1 MKRGR
6 IWLLRLVPSFRFGKL
21 LTGIVL
27 FCIFLPLFYIGVN
40 DRPEDNTP
48 ALFFSLV
55 LAYIIP
61 VFSHIT
67 SRTKNALE
75 ELRPRLDL
83 QSEDF
88 ERTATWLESAP
99 GWVVALQ
106 VGAGAAL
113 GFTHMTFVQGS
124 VDAVIN
130 EALASPSDALSIVGA
145 VLVWIVMTSVISMLM
160 QQAIIFARLGRNN
173 ARLTLLNPSIL
184 APFAR
189 VSISASLAIIGALA
203 LFPLIGLESGMNM
216 AEILPGALA
225 TLPALVGL
233 FFIPIWP
240 VHRRLAAMKHVEL
253 AAINR
258 ELESRLEAAGEH
270 PSPTEV
276 EQLAPLLTYRREL
289 QDAPTWLFDGDNVSR
304 LLLYLVIPP
313 LTWIAAALMENLVDS
328 LL

>member
-1 MKRGR
+1 MRRGK

-21 LTGIVL
+21 LAGIVL
-27 FCIFLPLFYIGVN
+27 FCLFLPLFYIGVN
-40 DRPEDNTP
+40 EQTEDNTP

-61 VFSHIT
+61 MFSHIT
-67 SRTKNALE
+67 SRTKCALE

-83 QSEDF
+83 DAAAYEQ
-88 ERTATWLESAP
+88 TAAWLDTAP

-113 GFTHMTFVQGS
+113 GLTHMAFVLGS
-124 VDAVIN
+124 PGALVD
-130 EALASPSDALSIVGA
+130 EALASPGDAVSLLGA

-160 QQAIIFARLGRNN
+160 QQAVIFARLGAKN
-173 ARLTLLNPSIL
+173 ARLTLLNPTTL

-189 VSISASLAIIGALA
+189 VSVSASLAIIGALA
-203 LFPLIGLESGMNM
+203 LFPLIGFESGMNL

-240 VHRRLAAMKHVEL
+240 VHRRLAAMQHAEL

-258 ELESRLEAAGEH
+258 ELEARLEVTGEH
-270 PSPTEV
+270 PSPAEV
-276 EQLAPLLTYRREL
+276 EQLAPLLAYRREV
-289 QDAPTWLFDGDNVSR
+289 QNAPTWLFDGDNVSR